1 MGWIRRPAA
10 PPRPWLGDVTR
21 GAWYRAPEL
30 PAWINGRA
38 RSTLITYL
46 AFAEVSLL
54 LLGVCYALMSLAS

>member
-1 MGWIRRPAA
+1 MGWIRRPAVS
-10 PPRPWLGDVTR
+10 PRPWLGDVAR
-21 GAWYRAPEL
+21 GVWYRAPEL

-38 RSTLITYL
+38 RSKLITYL